1 MGESLVI
8 TKVNMKIPIVGRN
21 APIRAV
27 NCHEHKIPMIYANG
41 IPEVAAI
48 DAEFIIQPLN
58 LVVLISGMNNEKMI
72 IPF

>member
-1 MGESLVI
+1 MVI

-27 NCHEHKIPMIYANG
+27 NCHKHKIPMINANG

-58 LVVLISGMNNEKMI
+58 LVVLISGINNEKKI